1 MKLNATK
8 VALILVALCA
18 FAVGMKELREP
29 DIWWQLLAGRW
40 MIENGAVTHTDM
52 FSYTMQ
58 GAQWINVK
66 WLYEVII
73 ALFEKAMGPE
83 AVMLLQ
89 AIVNVAIVYFLY
101 RVINYV
107 SKNRGVQPSVL
118 SLVISLLVFL
128 AISEYRMAGR
138 PEMISHLLAA
148 TYLFILWRNP
158 SLPWKAILWFV
169 PLQCLWANMH
179 EGYPVG
185 VVIIGTIV
193 VGNMISFFIT
203 RDKAILQQTIR
214 IGAVAILAVLAI
226 LCNPNGIVLWKQPF
240 EIYRQVWANKYTTEL
255 YDYTVP
261 QYWTIQAKWHITIFA
276 IVALYWLVSIVNAFK
291 QKNVKT
297 FFTPVIT
304 SYLLVIPLLM
314 YLSLT
319 ANRNIPFAQ
328 IAFIPSL
335 PLALMSLV
343 QLRAIRENKLLQTVS
358 SKAGIVAIVAGAAF
372 YISIISN
379 AFYKFTDS
387 PNKYG
392 IHTSLLK
399 NPTGAVEFI
408 KQHNIKGPAFSDYF
422 VSSYLLWSMY
432 PDFKSYIDLRDLDV
446 FPVKFFD
453 EYFSLYEQPE
463 KFSVLDEKYNFNYV
477 VLNAS
482 QLAGLQFD
490 LYWKEG
496 YNLVYVDP
504 VSVIFLKQNEQNKT
518 INSNTSIQKLFTWP
532 AIPENAAW
540 ASLLTKAM
548 NPLYHNYEE
557 DEEALQQVYASRF
570 YNQVKNYKLSM
581 QVLKNASTDNVKSLV
596 AIGQTYLQYAG
607 AVQNPVEKKSKAD
620 TAEMY
625 LKQAL
630 ETDADEKTVHSSLGS
645 LYALKG
651 DFENAAH
658 HIGIFLSMD
667 KSGDYMY
674 YLHGYCNRALWQA
687 GDADRL
693 DDVIKSM
700 KASLRLNPNN
710 GKAYLYMAEAYVAKC
725 DNNNARIH
733 LKDAIKSGNPWTV
746 EEQKLLDKL
755 RQELSVQ

>member
-1 MKLNATK
+1 MKLNANNI
-8 VALILVALCA
+8 AFILVALYA
-18 FAVGMKELREP
+18 FALGMKELREP

-40 MIENGAVTHTDM
+40 MIENGAVTHADM

-66 WLYEVII
+66 WLYEVTI
-73 ALFEKAMGPE
+73 ALFEKALGPE

-89 AIVNVAIVYFLY
+89 AIVNIAIVYFLY
-101 RVINYV
+101 CTINYV
-107 SKNRGVQPSVL
+107 SKNKGVQLSVF
-118 SLVISLLVFL
+118 SIVISLLIFL

-148 TYLFILWRNP
+148 TYLYILWRNP
-158 SLPWKAILWFV
+158 SLPWKAILWLI

-185 VVIIGTIV
+185 IVIIGTMAA
-193 VGNMISFFIT
+193 GSTLSFFIT
-203 RDKAILQQTIR
+203 RDKATLQQTVR
-214 IGAVAILAVLAI
+214 IVAVTALAVLAI

-240 EIYRQVWANKYTTEL
+240 EIYRQVWANKYTSEL

-261 QYWTIQAKWHITIFA
+261 QYWTIQAKWHLAIFA
-276 IVALYWLVSIVNAFK
+276 MVALYWIAAIIKAVK
-291 QKNVKT
+291 QKQVKT

-335 PLALMSLV
+335 PLVLMSLV
-343 QLRAIRENKLLQTVS
+343 QLRAIRENKLLLSLS
-358 SKAGIVAIVAGAAF
+358 SKAWVVTIIVAAAF
-372 YISIISN
+372 YITIVSN

-432 PDFKSYIDLRDLDV
+432 PDFQSYIDLRDLDV

-463 KFSVLDEKYNFNYV
+463 KFRAIDEKYNFNYV

-490 LYWKEG
+490 LYWKAG

-504 VSVIFLKQNEQNKT
+504 VSVIFLKQNEQNKAV
-518 INSNTSIQKLFTWP
+518 NSNTAIQKLFTWP

-540 ASLLTKAM
+540 ASLLTKVL
-548 NPLYHNYEE
+548 NPLYHNTEE

-570 YNQVKNYKLSM
+570 YNQVKNYKLSL
-581 QVLKNASTDNVKSLV
+581 QVLNNAPTDNVKSLV
-596 AIGQTYLQYAG
+596 ALGQTYLQYAG
-607 AVQNPVEKKSKAD
+607 AVQNPTEKKSKAD

-658 HIGIFLSMD
+658 HIRIFLSMD

-674 YLHGYCNRALWQA
+674 YLYGYCNRALWRA
-687 GDADRL
+687 GDANRL
-693 DDVIKSM
+693 DDVIKAM

-710 GKAYLYMAEAYVAKC
+710 GKAYLYMAEAYAAKS
-725 DNNNARIH
+725 DNDNARMH
-733 LKDAIKSGNPWTV
+733 LNDAIKSGNPWTT

-755 RQELSVQ
+755 KQQLSVQ